1 MKTDKLYYGVAYY
14 DEYMPYD
21 RIETDFQMMEEAGMN
36 VIRIAESTWS
46 TWEPEE
52 GSFDFTHLH
61 RMLECAQKHN
71 LSVIIGT
78 PTYAIPSWLANK
90 SNDILSVTHSGPS
103 MYGHRQNM
111 DITSPLYLKH
121 AQIIIEKLLEEVKDQ
136 PHVIGYQIDNE
147 TKHYDTCGPRAQQLF
162 VEELKKRYPDIRDF
176 NHDFGLDYWSNRVDN
191 WDDFPD
197 IRGTINQSLAA
208 EYAKFQ
214 RKLVTDF
221 HRWQA
226 EIIEKHKRKDQFIT
240 HNFDFEWHDYSFG
253 LQPEVNQYEACKSM
267 TVAGCDIYHPSQD
280 ELTGREITAC
290 GNITRGLKRDN
301 YLILETEA
309 QGNTEWLSY
318 PGQLRL
324 QAYSHIGNGANMVE
338 YWHWHS
344 IHNAIES
351 YWKGVLS
358 HDLSANR
365 TYRECAV
372 VGQEWKRIGSH
383 LVNLKKKNNIAVIAD
398 NASLTGLIQFP
409 TETKDAYRYNTI
421 LRWLC
426 DTLYDLNIEYDIIPA
441 DADLFSEYSCIM
453 VPALYSA
460 SEAVLLALEEYVK
473 NGGNL
478 IATFKTGF
486 SDENLKIYPDM
497 QPHLLCRALGM
508 HYDQFTYPKQ
518 VSVTY
523 RDVTSK
529 ALEWMELITCDAA
542 TPLVSYNHK
551 VWGDYAAVTENDYG
565 KGHTMYLGTQFGED
579 TLRELLLH
587 FFSKAGLNF
596 SNKFIASWDSCIRIK
611 QGKNDFGKDIVY
623 LLNYSDQIQNVQNGP
638 NEAKDLLSDKTVSA
652 LDTLAIGPW
661 DLAIL
666 EY

>member
-1 MKTDKLYYGVAYY
+1 MKTDKLFYGAAYY
-14 DEYMPYD
+14 DEYMPYN
-21 RIETDFQMMEEAGMN
+21 RIETDFQMMEDAGMN
-36 VIRIAESTWS
+36 IIRIAESTWS
-46 TWEPEE
+46 TWEPQE
-52 GSFDFTHLH
+52 GIFDFTHLH

-78 PTYAIPSWLANK
+78 PTYAIPSWLAKK
-90 SNDILSVTHSGPS
+90 SPDILSVTHSGPS

-111 DITSPLYLKH
+111 DITSPIYLKH

-136 PHVIGYQIDNE
+136 PHVIGFQIDNE
-147 TKHYDTCGPRAQQLF
+147 TKSYDTCGPRAQHLF

-197 IRGTINQSLAA
+197 VRGTINQSLAA

-226 EIIEKHKRKDQFIT
+226 DIIEKHKRKDQFIT

-253 LQPEVNQYEACKSM
+253 LQPEVNQYDACKCM

-372 VGQEWKRIGSH
+372 IGQEWKRIGSH

-441 DADLFSEYSCIM
+441 DASLFSDYSCIM
-453 VPALYSA
+453 LPALYSA
-460 SEAVLLALEEYVK
+460 SEAVLLALDEYVQ

-497 QPHLLCRALGM
+497 QPHILCKALGI

-523 RDVTSK
+523 RDVSSK
-529 ALEWMELITCDAA
+529 ALEWMELITCDTA
-542 TPLVSYNHK
+542 TPLVNYNHK

-587 FFSKAGLNF
+587 FFSKVGLNL
-596 SNKFIASWDSCIRIK
+596 SNRYINSWDSSIRIK
-611 QGKNDFGKDIVY
+611 QGINDFGKNIVY

-638 NEAKDLLSDKTVSA
+638 KEAKDLLSDKTVSA
-652 LDTLAIGPW
+652 LDSLAIGPW

>member
-1 MKTDKLYYGVAYY
+1 MKTDKLFYGAAYY

-21 RIETDFQMMEEAGMN
+21 RIETDFQMMEDAGMN
-36 VIRIAESTWS
+36 IIRIAESTWS
-46 TWEPEE
+46 TWESQE
-52 GSFDFTHLH
+52 GIFDFTHLH

-78 PTYAIPSWLANK
+78 PTYAIPSWLAKK
-90 SNDILSVTHSGPS
+90 SPDILSVTHSGPS

-111 DITSPLYLKH
+111 DITSPIYLKH

-136 PHVIGYQIDNE
+136 PHVIGFQIDNE
-147 TKHYDTCGPRAQQLF
+147 TKSYDTCGPRAQHLF

-197 IRGTINQSLAA
+197 VRGTINQSLAA

-226 EIIEKHKRKDQFIT
+226 GIIEKYKREDQFIT

-253 LQPEVNQYEACKSM
+253 LQPEVNQYDACKCM

-372 VGQEWKRIGSH
+372 IGQEWKRIGSH

-441 DADLFSEYSCIM
+441 DASLFSDYSCIM
-453 VPALYSA
+453 LPALYSA
-460 SEAVLLALEEYVK
+460 SEAVLLALDEYVQ

-497 QPHLLCRALGM
+497 QPHILCKALGI

-523 RDVTSK
+523 RDVSSK
-529 ALEWMELITCDAA
+529 ALEWMELITCDTA
-542 TPLVSYNHK
+542 TPLVNYNHK
-551 VWGDYAAVTENDYG
+551 VWGNYAAVTENDYG

-587 FFSKAGLNF
+587 FFSKVGLNL
-596 SNKFIASWDSCIRIK
+596 SNRYINSWDSSIRIK
-611 QGKNDFGKDIVY
+611 QGINDFGKNIVY
-623 LLNYSDQIQNVQNGP
+623 LLNYSDQIQNVQNGSK
-638 NEAKDLLSDKTVSA
+638 EAKDLLSDKTVSA
-652 LDTLAIGPW
+652 LDSLAIGPW